1 VDTDELVEAGLY
13 DPTAPDAAERLDLLE
28 YLVGRGATIAQMSRA
43 DRDGRLPALAGDLV
57 LFPRRTERV
66 QEVAERLGWSR
77 EKLARLHLAMGLPFD
92 EEQGIAP
99 DLVRAFE
106 IFDVGAALFGE
117 QALLQFARVLGA
129 SAARVAESA
138 LSLFLTEVE
147 RPTVGQSQADCARL
161 SRANGTASDALLL
174 VPEVIAALLPE
185 HLERAIRRQRAD
197 TGATGGQRDRR
208 NLTVGFVDLVDF
220 TARSSHLDPNELA
233 DVLGRFE
240 TLAWDS
246 VVRNDG
252 RVVKMIGDEVMFV
265 ATDAGAACAAALAIC
280 GEVEA
285 DPALLAVRAG
295 LAYGQVTTWGAD
307 VFGPVV
313 NLAARLTA
321 EVGAGQVV
329 ATPAVAALVAPDDH
343 RWEFHPL
350 GRRELRGFDEP
361 VELLEVVRGAGEVT

>member
-161 SRANGTASDALLL
+161 SRANGGHRG
-174 VPEVIAALLPE
+174 AAP
-185 HLERAIRRQRAD
+185 RAPRTRHPPPARRHWS
-197 TGATGGQRDRR
+197 DRR
-208 NLTVGFVDLVDF
+208 S
-220 TARSSHLDPNELA
+220 A
-233 DVLGRFE
+233 
-240 TLAWDS
+240 
-246 VVRNDG
+246 
-252 RVVKMIGDEVMFV
+252 
-265 ATDAGAACAAALAIC
+265 
-280 GEVEA
+280 
-285 DPALLAVRAG
+285 
-295 LAYGQVTTWGAD
+295 
-307 VFGPVV
+307 
-313 NLAARLTA
+313 
-321 EVGAGQVV
+321 
-329 ATPAVAALVAPDDH
+329 
-343 RWEFHPL
+343 
-350 GRRELRGFDEP
+350 
-361 VELLEVVRGAGEVT
+361 